1 MGADSP
7 LDTASLAVYIPIGF
21 DSNAMTER
29 RTSLLRGTV
38 DLLVLKAVSLE
49 PLHGVGIS
57 RRIGQ
62 MTRGAVQ
69 ISYGSLFPAL
79 HRMEEKGWLEAE
91 WRTSDNNRRAKY
103 YRITKSGKRQLR
115 TEEKDW
121 ERVVAAVSAALGTSP
136 R

>member
-1 MGADSP
+1 
-7 LDTASLAVYIPIGF
+7 
-21 DSNAMTER
+21 MTER

-62 MTRGAVQ
+62 MTRDSVQ

-91 WRTSDNNRRAKY
+91 WQTSDKNRRAKY
-103 YRITKSGKRQLR
+103 YRITKAGRRQLR
-115 TEEKDW
+115 TEEKEW
-121 ERVVAAVSAALGTSP
+121 EKVVAAVSAALGTSP
-136 R
+136 Q

>member
-1 MGADSP
+1 LTQNDS
-7 LDTASLAVYIPIGF
+7 TVYIPIEF
-21 DSNAMTER
+21 DNLAMTER

-62 MTRGAVQ
+62 MTRDSVQ

-91 WRTSDNNRRAKY
+91 WQMSDNNRRAKY
-103 YRITKSGKRQLR
+103 YRITKTGKRQLR
-115 TEEKDW
+115 TEEKEW
-121 ERVVAAVSAALGTSP
+121 EKVVAAISAALGTSP
-136 R
+136 Q

>member
-1 MGADSP
+1 
-7 LDTASLAVYIPIGF
+7 
-21 DSNAMTER
+21 MTER

-57 RRIGQ
+57 RRIEQ
-62 MTRGAVQ
+62 MTRNSVQ

-79 HRMEEKGWLEAE
+79 HRMEEKGWLTAD

-103 YRITKSGKRQLR
+103 YRITKTGKRQLR
-115 TEEKDW
+115 TEEKEW
-121 ERVVAAVSAALGTSP
+121 ERVVAAVSAALGTNP
-136 R
+136 Q

>member
-1 MGADSP
+1 MTQNDP
-7 LDTASLAVYIPIGF
+7 TVYIPIEF
-21 DSNAMTER
+21 DNLAMTER

-62 MTRGAVQ
+62 MTRDSVQ

-91 WRTSDNNRRAKY
+91 WQTSDNNRRAKY
-103 YRITKSGKRQLR
+103 YRITKTGKRQLR
-115 TEEKDW
+115 TEEKEW
-121 ERVVAAVSAALGTSP
+121 EKVVAAVSAALGSSP
-136 R
+136 Q